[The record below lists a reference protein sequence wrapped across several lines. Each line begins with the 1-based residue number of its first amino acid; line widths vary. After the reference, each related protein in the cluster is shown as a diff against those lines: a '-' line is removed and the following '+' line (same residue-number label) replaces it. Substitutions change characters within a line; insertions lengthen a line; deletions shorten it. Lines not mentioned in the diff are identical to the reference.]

1 MADLTHLDASQLTSF
16 VDHELTTFS
25 GDLTKIRNDTA
36 DQPPVESLFTIHSAL
51 SATPDKQLTIGPMG
65 TAGTVH
71 GDALRT
77 NTVAL
82 MKNVDQVFVK
92 QKKLFNDMERDLR
105 DTVTT
110 LLNASGSSLQAVATD
125 RFISSMADVGQDLG
139 GTSLV

>member
-16 VDHELTTFS
+16 VDHELTAFG
-25 GDLTKIRNDTA
+25 GDLTRIRNDTA
-36 DQPPVESLFTIHSAL
+36 DQPPIESLFTIHSAL
-51 SATPDKQLTIGPMG
+51 SATPDKQLAIGPMG
-65 TAGTVH
+65 AAGTVH

-139 GTSLV
+139 GTSIT